1 MNLIITLLVILLNCY
16 THADDPDRQL
26 SKCEVCKFLAV
37 ELSENLRDHNSTDR
51 LQLSYNLDDMDKR
64 TISYQTSETRL
75 TEVLDSLC
83 ARILEYNVH
92 AERSGSNRYA
102 KGRSQTMDSLWG
114 LRNRGVKVVL
124 DVPDDMW
131 DHPSAEITN
140 LEKSCNYML
149 EEYEDA
155 IRDWYFSKNEE
166 PLTKYLC
173 EDRVLLEQNTLN
185 DANSDACINLSVF
198 TNADA

>member
-1 MNLIITLLVILLNCY
+1 
-16 THADDPDRQL
+16 
-26 SKCEVCKFLAV
+26 
-37 ELSENLRDHNSTDR
+37 
-51 LQLSYNLDDMDKR
+51 MDKR

-173 EDRVLLEQNTLN
+173 EDRVLLEQNTSCLYEVYVPSLN
-185 DANSDACINLSVF
+185 DDENGSKNEENTNSDVEDDEVDDSGEVIKKNEAGDDDESVESNESSDKQYE
-198 TNADA
+198 NAHRHEDL